1 MKVLQ
6 CEKQLLS
13 DSLINDSNHQKENE
27 RVQRFKTEG
36 CEVGVY
42 VDESFHGMTNSET
55 VRKEEEMARKE
66 KELELERKET

>member
-13 DSLINDSNHQKENE
+13 DSLINDINHQKEYE

-36 CEVGVY
+36 CEGGVF
-42 VDESFHGMTNSET
+42 VDESFHGMTDSEMVGKET
-55 VRKEEEMARKE
+55 VRKE